1 MITFPPP
8 SPYSY
13 YAPARVGEPAF
24 PVAHDR
30 LMSAAAAAESAWA
43 VLDRTSCKALT
54 IVPEDGLTAEEAA
67 KIASR

>member
-1 MITFPPP
+1 L
-8 SPYSY
+8 
-13 YAPARVGEPAF
+13 EPAF

-43 VLDRTSCKALT
+43 VLDRTSRKALT